1 MPEKRPAANASLCHS
16 DRKMARPG
24 KFQIFSAFA
33 ALYLIWGSTYLA
45 ILFAIDTM
53 PPLLMAGA
61 RFLLAG
67 LILYGI
73 ARWRGAPKASFANWR
88 TALIIG
94 ACLLL
99 CGNGGV
105 TLAEQYVSSGLAS
118 VMVATVPIYIAL
130 LAWWS
135 GIAPRPTPIVW
146 LGLAGGF
153 AGVVILLVPEIHLSS
168 AQTGHTGLGM
178 LILLVSSFLWSA
190 GSIYSRKAKNVSPP
204 LLLAGQQMICG
215 GGLLTFAGLIMGEQ
229 HRLDPRTFS
238 VLSIGAFVYLVII
251 GALVGYTAYIFLLRH
266 CEPAKVATYAYV
278 NPIVAVILG
287 ALFAGET
294 LTGRTALAAGLII
307 GFVALVITVQQT
319 RARPVPAPVAC
330 LETANET

>member
-1 MPEKRPAANASLCHS
+1 
-16 DRKMARPG
+16 MARPG
-24 KFQIFSAFA
+24 RLAILSAFA

-45 ILFAIDTM
+45 ILFAIATI

-61 RFLLAG
+61 RFLFAG
-67 LILYGI
+67 VILYAI
-73 ARWRGAPKASFANWR
+73 VRWQGAPKGSFANWR

-99 CGNGGV
+99 GGNGGV

-135 GIAPRPTPIVW
+135 GVAPRPTPIVW

-153 AGVVILLVPEIHLSS
+153 AGVAILLAPALHFSPGQS
-168 AQTGHTGLGM
+168 ARAATGM
-178 LILLVSSFLWSA
+178 IILLCSSFIWSA
-190 GSIYSRKAKNVSPP
+190 GSIYSRKAKSVSAP
-204 LLLAGQQMICG
+204 LLLAAQQMICG
-215 GGLLTFAGLIMGEQ
+215 GALLLLVGFGLGEHYRFDARQ
-229 HRLDPRTFS
+229 ISL
-238 VLSIGAFVYLVII
+238 LSIGAFAYLVII

-266 CEPAKVATYAYV
+266 CDPAKVATYAYV

-287 ALFAGET
+287 AIFAGET
-294 LTGRTALAAGLII
+294 LTARTALAAGLIV
-307 GFVALVITVQQT
+307 GSVALVITVQQT
-319 RARPVPAPVAC
+319 RAKLVPAPLAAVEA
-330 LETANET
+330 ET

>member
-1 MPEKRPAANASLCHS
+1 MPRPSKLAIL
-16 DRKMARPG
+16 
-24 KFQIFSAFA
+24 SAFA
-33 ALYLIWGSTYLA
+33 ALYLIWGSTYLG
-45 ILFAIDTM
+45 IRFAIETI
-53 PPLLMAGA
+53 PPLLMAGT

-67 LILYGI
+67 VILYAI
-73 ARWRGAPKASFANWR
+73 ARGQGAPKGSPENWR

-99 CGNGGV
+99 GGNGGV

-135 GIAPRPTPIVW
+135 GIAPRPAPIVW

-153 AGVVILLVPEIHLSS
+153 AGVAILLGPALRFSPGEGSHPGI
-168 AQTGHTGLGM
+168 GM
-178 LILLVSSFLWSA
+178 LILLCSSFVWSA
-190 GSIYSRKAKNVSPP
+190 GSIYSRKAKSASPP

-215 GGLLTFAGLIMGEQ
+215 GALLTLAGLLMGEH
-229 HRLDPRTFS
+229 HRFDGSRISL
-238 VLSIGAFVYLVII
+238 LSIGAFAYLVII

-266 CEPAKVATYAYV
+266 CDPAKVATYAYV
-278 NPIVAVILG
+278 NPIVAVLLG

-294 LTGRTALAAGLII
+294 LTGRAVLAAGLII
-307 GFVALVITVQQT
+307 GSVALVITVQQT
-319 RARPVPAPVAC
+319 KSRPMPADVAC
-330 LETANET
+330 APAD